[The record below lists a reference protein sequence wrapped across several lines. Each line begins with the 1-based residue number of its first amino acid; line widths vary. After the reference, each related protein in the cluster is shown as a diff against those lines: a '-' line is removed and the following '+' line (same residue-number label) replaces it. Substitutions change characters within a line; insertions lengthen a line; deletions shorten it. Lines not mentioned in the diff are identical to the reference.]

1 MIVTFCGHSDYKES
15 KQDEE
20 RIIALL
26 EEFVGDQ
33 PAELFLGGYG
43 AFDAFARRCGKE
55 FQKTHP
61 HTRLIFVTPYIT
73 EAYQKTHLDY
83 AKSDYDEIVYPP
95 IEHVPLKFAVSHRNK
110 WMVEQADLL
119 IACVRH
125 RFGGAYQTYLHAKRK
140 GKRIENIADAESE
153 SSPPPL
159 RPQLIKASPV

>member
-20 RIIALL
+20 KIMSIL
-26 EEFVGDQ
+26 EEAVGDR

-95 IEHVPLKFAVSHRNK
+95 IEHAPLKYAISYRNK

-140 GKRIENIADAESE
+140 EKQLFNIAGEE
-153 SSPPPL
+153 L
-159 RPQLIKASPV
+159 

>member
-20 RIIALL
+20 KIMSIL
-26 EEFVGDQ
+26 EEAVGDR

-73 EAYQKTHLDY
+73 EAYQRNHLDY
-83 AKSDYDEIVYPP
+83 DKGRYDEIVYPP

-119 IACVRH
+119 IAYVQRH
-125 RFGGAYQTYLHAKRK
+125 RGGAYQTYLHAKRK
-140 GKRIENIADAESE
+140 KKQLFNIAGEE
-153 SSPPPL
+153 L
-159 RPQLIKASPV
+159 